1 MEILP
6 TIIVAVVC
14 IAVAGVLGALF
25 GWNRRKATAEREIG
39 SAEEEATR
47 IVNEAYKN
55 AENKKREALLEAKE

>member
-25 GWNRRKATAEREIG
+25 GWNRRKSTAEREIG
-39 SAEEEATR
+39 SAEEEAKLL
-47 IVNEAYKN
+47 NSANALKN
-55 AENKKREALLEAKE
+55 VINDKQTADRKKS